1 MYGYPGVVIQ
11 VEDVVKEQE
20 GLLMECI
27 NESEQLLK
35 EQQENLKKLEELL
48 KGGS

>member
-1 MYGYPGVVIQ
+1 MYGYPGVAIQ
-11 VEDVVKEQE
+11 VEDVVKEQSE
-20 GLLMECI
+20 LLMECI

-48 KGGS
+48 KGES

>member
-11 VEDVVKEQE
+11 VEDVVKEQDE
-20 GLLMECI
+20 LLKKCI
-27 NESEQLLK
+27 NESEQLIN

-48 KGGS
+48 QGES